1 MRIYLE
7 NKLSLASGSKFIS
20 HAHQTHKKV
29 CFEYFTGPKLKPFVI
44 IHIKATVMCLGMAL
58 IYDHDYCL
66 HATCAEN
73 ADCSEIQFGHKCSCN
88 RGYKGDGINFCN
100 DIDECSLANRKWA

>member
-1 MRIYLE
+1 MHIKHIQR
-7 NKLSLASGSKFIS
+7 SASNTLLDQII
-20 HAHQTHKKV
+20 
-29 CFEYFTGPKLKPFVI
+29 PLVI
-44 IHIKATVMCLGMAL
+44 IHNKATVMSLGMAL